1 MADSHDFDQT
11 SDSTLTKLLE
21 VDSELAVQ
29 ERELLSQLESI
40 QEKRKSLKTVV
51 SLFTEIDTPAT
62 AQIEE
67 LAQIPPAET
76 NEELETDGDDSVEP
90 PLEASRATTTA
101 ELQIEAASNIQPNG
115 TKSNSSSPM
124 RGNKTTKAT
133 RPTKTAIRS
142 LGWQDYLR
150 ETFSNASLP
159 EAVASVLQRQA
170 NEVLEI
176 PTIVNTIFVDELPK
190 EVGYKARR
198 QVTNILSDGARK
210 NKWYR
215 GQIGYYSM
223 SKAAAQASFSASM
236 RSRR

>member
-51 SLFTEIDTPAT
+51 SLFTEVDTPAT

-90 PLEASRATTTA
+90 PLETSRATTTA

-115 TKSNSSSPM
+115 TKSTSSSPM
-124 RGNKTTKAT
+124 RGNKSTKAT

-223 SKAAAQASFSASM
+223 SKAAAQANFSASM